1 MQLSLKANDYANPGY
16 IGSKFRKKRF
26 KFFEQKLDEL
36 NRPVTILDIGGT
48 VSFWVNEGYHKRK
61 GVKIIIINLR
71 TEETGYPN
79 IKVVQGD
86 ACDLS
91 QFKDKQFDIAFS
103 NSLIEHLYTK
113 ENQKKMAREAMRVG
127 KNYFI
132 QTPNRYF
139 PIEPHFKFPLF
150 QFFPKRLKIFLQTKT
165 SIINGVKYD
174 LAYAENIVDEIK
186 LLTKA
191 EMQSLFP
198 KGEVYVETF
207 MGLPKSFV
215 LYNFDL
221 SCDLNLNFKTSRSG
235 N

>member
-1 MQLSLKANDYANPGY
+1 MDISLRANDYSNPDY
-16 IGSKFRKKRF
+16 IGSKFRRKRF
-26 KFFEQKLDEL
+26 RFFEQQLEEL

-48 VSFWVNEGYHKRK
+48 VSFWVNEGYHKRI
-61 GVKIIIINLR
+61 GVRITILNLR

-79 IKVVQGD
+79 IKVVQGN

-91 QFKDKQFDIAFS
+91 QFRDKEFDIAFS
-103 NSLIEHLYTK
+103 NSLIEHLFTR
-113 ENQKKMAREAMRVG
+113 ENQVKMAREAVRVG

-132 QTPNRYF
+132 QTPNKFF

-150 QFFPKRLKIFLQTKT
+150 QFLPKWAKIFLQTKT

-174 LAYAENIVDEIK
+174 RKYAEDVIEEIR
-186 LLTKA
+186 LLTKS

-198 KGEVYVETF
+198 EGEVYVERF

-215 LYNFDL
+215 MYSF
-221 SCDLNLNFKTSRSG
+221 G
-235 N
+235 